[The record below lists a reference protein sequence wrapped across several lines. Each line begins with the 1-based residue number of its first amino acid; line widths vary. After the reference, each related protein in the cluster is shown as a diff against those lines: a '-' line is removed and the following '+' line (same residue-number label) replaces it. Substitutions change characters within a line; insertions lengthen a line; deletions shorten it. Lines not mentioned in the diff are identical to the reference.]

1 VCRAVLAFI
10 LEAVVGLVS
19 LDGLA
24 LAAERAKRTVAHR
37 LADTMRHEPRR
48 FVSRAKCP
56 MKLM

>member
-1 VCRAVLAFI
+1 LAFI

-24 LAAERAKRTVAHR
+24 LAAERAKRAVAHR

-48 FVSRAKCP
+48 FVSNAKRP